1 MTEIRI
7 IEQIEKKINEGISKE
22 YIIDE
27 KLLDNFEEWD
37 LKIFIKKKIRIEI
50 KLEAGNETQIR
61 EFVTELGRLEISVE
75 SILIKALTK
84 EDINLEL
91 ILQNMPASLKI
102 TLEQHKESGY
112 KALHNFPQLSRWQY
126 WQMVYDLELKEC
138 SSNLTEW
145 SGLESEKLNRICIT
159 GRANNLNPPKNNAFP
174 NLKKLVFSGIPSS
187 QTLCNWLSVNQ
198 KYAKEIE
205 YIELANVRLP
215 NGNESLDIEVNK
227 KIQWKLGFNVPDI
240 PGLLE
245 FKRNQEISN
254 FIKHSIETEIECVK
268 LENEYIH
275 KSHIYELLNQSKL
288 LKKIDLSE
296 IIQIE
301 EWSIEEWLP
310 KKIANDSEITISLP
324 ASLFMYENKISTL
337 LKIIKNWK
345 CKASLNIVD
354 SSGWNENINIWG
366 QVCSII
372 KINLLINGNNVV
384 LNNKHNYNFIE
395 KRICLNLTGS
405 NSILTGKKLLEF
417 IDVDNMEIV
426 CEYNKELTDTSF
438 WSNRELTCLKI
449 QGRINSL
456 SIKSIIECMK
466 KNHINEIKLENAE
479 IDNEGIQIINENIML
494 QETFFGR
501 IKLSESQW
509 QEINNSTY
517 TIDSYFKA
525 LSIALNKVN

>member
-1 MTEIRI
+1 MTGIRI
-7 IEQIEKKINEGISKE
+7 IEQIENKLIEGIFKE
-22 YIIDE
+22 YIINE

-37 LKIFIKKKIRIEI
+37 LKIFRKKKIRIEI
-50 KLEAGNETQIR
+50 NLEAGDETQIR
-61 EFVTELGRLEISVE
+61 EIVTELSRYEISVE

-91 ILQNMPASLKI
+91 ILQNMPACLKI

-112 KALHNFPQLSRWQY
+112 KALHNFFQLSRWQY
-126 WQMVYDLELKEC
+126 WPMVNDLEIKEC

-145 SGLESEKLNRICIT
+145 SGLESENLNRICIT

-174 NLKKLVFSGIPSS
+174 NLTKLVFSSIPSS

-198 KYAKEIE
+198 KYAKKID

-215 NGNESLDIEVNK
+215 NGNESLDIEVDK

-254 FIKHSIETEIECVK
+254 FIKHSIETEIEYVK
-268 LENEYIH
+268 LENEYVH

-296 IIQIE
+296 VIQLE

-310 KKIANDSEITISLP
+310 KKIANDSEIAISLP
-324 ASLFMYENKISTL
+324 ASLFMYESKISTL

-345 CKASLNIVD
+345 CKASLNVVD
-354 SSGWNENINIWG
+354 SNGWNENINIWG

-372 KINLLINGNNVV
+372 KINLLINEINVEIK
-384 LNNKHNYNFIE
+384 NKHYYDSIE
-395 KRICLNLTGS
+395 KKICLHITNS

-417 IDVDNMEIV
+417 IDIDNMEIE
-426 CEYNKELTDTSF
+426 CEYNKELIGNSF
-438 WSNRELTCLKI
+438 WSNRKLTYLKI
-449 QGRINSL
+449 QATINSL
-456 SIKSIIECMK
+456 SIKSIMECMK
-466 KNHINEIKLENAE
+466 RNNIDKVNLENAE
-479 IDNEGIQIINENIML
+479 IDNVGIQIINENIML

-501 IKLSESQW
+501 IKLSASQW
-509 QEINNSTY
+509 KEINNSTY
-517 TIDSYFKA
+517 TIESYFKA